1 MIRPTETDAD
11 VDRWLAIRNG
21 LFPTIWMTRSAL
33 DEQDRRGPPGRL
45 KLLAGDVG
53 FAIVTPPNPQSP
65 HPWLT
70 VGVLES
76 ARGRG
81 IGSALWTAG
90 ATHLNGL
97 GVTTTRSLSIEGV
110 AEGARFL
117 ERRGFAVVARN
128 TALERDLRSLPEPV
142 PAPVGIEIVAV
153 APDSDA
159 FREVYELE
167 VETARE
173 IPGEEDVVM
182 PSFEEWASELA
193 AEGES
198 VILAGRDGDVLAG
211 MAILSFPPDPPGVAW
226 HWMTGVRASHRG
238 RGLGRVLKYA
248 SLVAAAEHGATTAQ
262 TFNDSRNMPMRRINE
277 EFGYTPMPDLLKWE
291 GPCSS

>member
-1 MIRPTETDAD
+1 MIRATESDAD

-21 LFPTIWMTRSAL
+21 LFPTIWMSRSAL

-53 FAIVTPPNPQSP
+53 FAIVMPPNPEHP

-90 ATHLNGL
+90 AAHLNGL
-97 GVTTTRSLSIEGV
+97 GVTTTRSLSIEGA

-117 ERRGFAVVARN
+117 ERRGLVVAARE
-128 TALERDLRSLPEPV
+128 TALERDLRWLPEPV
-142 PAPVGIEIVAV
+142 PAPAGIEIVLVPAES
-153 APDSDA
+153 AA

-173 IPGEEDVVM
+173 IPGEEGVVM
-182 PSFEEWASELA
+182 PPFEEWASELA

-198 VILAGRDGDVLAG
+198 VILAARDGDVLAG
-211 MAILSFPPDPPGVAW
+211 MAILSFPSDPPGIVW
-226 HWMTGVRASHRG
+226 HWMTAVRGSHRR

-248 SLVAAAEHGATTAQ
+248 SLVAAAEHGATTAR
-262 TFNDSRNMPMRRINE
+262 TFNESRNVGMRRINE
-277 EFGYTPMPDLLKWE
+277 EFGYTRMPDLLKWE
-291 GPCSS
+291 GPCSP